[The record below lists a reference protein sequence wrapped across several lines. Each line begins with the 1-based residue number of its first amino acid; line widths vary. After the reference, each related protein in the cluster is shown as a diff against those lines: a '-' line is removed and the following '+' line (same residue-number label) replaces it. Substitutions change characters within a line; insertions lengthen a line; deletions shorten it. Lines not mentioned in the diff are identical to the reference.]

1 MRIGAARE
9 MEIRR
14 LDFGRGEGIH
24 GEWRKV
30 DWTVD
35 RCLSQWAQYGSFK
48 RFDQPET
55 PLAHRINDFWP
66 ASGARANV
74 KARLLI
80 RWRVIWSRFIRE
92 TVRRTAPKQRRRGKN
107 DGIMWKTP
115 APDPLLLPSF
125 RSVPVRQVYGND
137 PEVYYA
143 VPTWSS
149 LFPSKRKEENR
160 FFQVRQLDTLI

>member
-30 DWTVD
+30 DWTVY
-35 RCLSQWAQYGSFK
+35 RCLSQWAQYGTFK

-80 RWRVIWSRFIRE
+80 RWRVISSRFIRE
-92 TVRRTAPKQRRRGKN
+92 SVRRTASKQRRRGKTMESC
-107 DGIMWKTP
+107 GKH
-115 APDPLLLPSF
+115 LLPTHYSYQAF
-125 RSVPVRQVYGND
+125 APFQWGKSMDMIRRCTMRCRLEVRCFGQR
-137 PEVYYA
+137 E
-143 VPTWSS
+143 
-149 LFPSKRKEENR
+149 KRKIVSFKFGNSIR
-160 FFQVRQLDTLI
+160 